1 MCRASRRDRGSL
13 AKMNDVD
20 QAARDAANR
29 ALQSIA
35 AHEQVSAE
43 RQGHIIQGLQ
53 ELKQD
58 VKGLFLSF
66 WVAAITL
73 ITILL
78 SVCGSLIYLILS
90 KAH

>member
-1 MCRASRRDRGSL
+1 MIQI
-13 AKMNDVD
+13 D

-29 ALQSIA
+29 ALLSIA
-35 AHEQVSAE
+35 AHEQICAE
-43 RQGHIIQGLQ
+43 RQGHIIQSLQ

-58 VKGLFLSF
+58 VKGLFLRF

-90 KAH
+90 RAH

>member
-1 MCRASRRDRGSL
+1 MSEI
-13 AKMNDVD
+13 D
-20 QAARDAANR
+20 QVARDAANR
-29 ALQSIA
+29 ALLSIA
-35 AHEQVSAE
+35 AHEQVCAE
-43 RQGHIIQGLQ
+43 RQGHILQGLG

-58 VKGLFLSF
+58 VRGLFLRF

-90 KAH
+90 KAS

>member
-1 MCRASRRDRGSL
+1 MSEI
-13 AKMNDVD
+13 D
-20 QAARDAANR
+20 QVARDAANR
-29 ALQSIA
+29 ALLSIA
-35 AHEQVSAE
+35 AHEQVCAE
-43 RQGHIIQGLQ
+43 RQGHILQGLG

-58 VKGLFLSF
+58 VRGLFLRF

>member
-1 MCRASRRDRGSL
+1 MSEI
-13 AKMNDVD
+13 D
-20 QAARDAANR
+20 QVARDAANR
-29 ALQSIA
+29 ALLSIA
-35 AHEQVSAE
+35 AHEQVCAE
-43 RQGHIIQGLQ
+43 RQGHILQGLG

-58 VKGLFLSF
+58 VRGLFLRF

-90 KAH
+90 RSH

>member
-1 MCRASRRDRGSL
+1 MTET
-13 AKMNDVD
+13 D
-20 QAARDAANR
+20 QVARDAANR
-29 ALQSIA
+29 ALLSIA
-35 AHEQVSAE
+35 AHEQVCAE
-43 RQGHIIQGLQ
+43 RQGHILQGLG

-58 VKGLFLSF
+58 VRGLFLRF

-90 KAH
+90 RTH

>member
-1 MCRASRRDRGSL
+1 MRE
-13 AKMNDVD
+13 VD

-35 AHEQVSAE
+35 AHEQVCVE
-43 RQGHIIQGLQ
+43 RQGHIIQGLA

-58 VKGLFLSF
+58 VKGLFLRF
-66 WVAAITL
+66 WVAAISL
-73 ITILL
+73 ITVLL

-90 KAH
+90 RTSS

>member
-1 MCRASRRDRGSL
+1 MSEI
-13 AKMNDVD
+13 D
-20 QAARDAANR
+20 QVARDAANR
-29 ALQSIA
+29 ALLSIA
-35 AHEQVSAE
+35 AHEQVCAE
-43 RQGHIIQGLQ
+43 RQGHILQGLG

-58 VKGLFLSF
+58 VRGLFLRF

-90 KAH
+90 RAQ

>member
-1 MCRASRRDRGSL
+1 MTEI
-13 AKMNDVD
+13 D
-20 QAARDAANR
+20 QVARDSANR
-29 ALQSIA
+29 ALLSIA
-35 AHEQVSAE
+35 AHEQVCAE
-43 RQGHIIQGLQ
+43 RQGHILQGLG

-58 VKGLFLSF
+58 VRGLFLRF

-90 KAH
+90 RTH